1 MKINSNFDGGNIAC
15 LDARRADDIRLEIL
29 PDNQSEFF
37 QWFYFKL
44 SGARGA
50 DCALKITNAHAASYT
65 KGWEGYRAV
74 ASTDRENWYR
84 VPTSYDGTTLTIHHR
99 PPHDAVWYAYF
110 APYSMERHHDLI
122 GRCLT
127 SPRARLT
134 VLGETLDG
142 QSIDLLEVGTPVPGR
157 RTVWVIARQ
166 HPGETMAEWWMEGF
180 LDRLLDGTDPLA
192 RTLLAKACFYVVP
205 NMNPDG
211 SRRGHLRTNAVGTN
225 LNREWAGPSLEKS
238 PEVFHVRGRMEETG
252 VDLCLDVHG
261 DEGLPYNFIAGPEGV
276 PSYSKKTASLLAS
289 FKSALQTANP
299 DFQTDY
305 GYPVTPKGRANLGI
319 CGSNIAESFG
329 CLAMTLEQPFKD
341 AANAPDD
348 MFGWSPA
355 RAQKLGA
362 SALDAIAAVIDD
374 LR

>member
-1 MKINSNFDGGNIAC
+1 MKINSDFDGGNITC
-15 LDARRADDIRLEIL
+15 LDASRADDIRLEIQ
-29 PDNQSEFF
+29 PDNLSEFF

-74 ASTDRENWYR
+74 ASTDRKTWYR
-84 VPTSYDGTTLTIHHR
+84 VPTSYDGTTLIIRHR
-99 PPHDAVWYAYF
+99 PPRDAVWYAYF

-122 GRCLT
+122 ARSLI
-127 SPRARLT
+127 SQRARLS

-142 QSIDLLEVGTPVPGR
+142 QSIDLLEIGTPVPGR
-157 RTVWVIARQ
+157 RVLWVLARQ

-180 LDRLLDGTDPLA
+180 LDRLLDEADPLA
-192 RTLLAKACFYVVP
+192 RSLLSKACFYVVP

-211 SRRGHLRTNAVGTN
+211 SRRGHLRTNAAGTN

-238 PEVFHVRGRMEETG
+238 PEVFYVRGRMAETG
-252 VDLCLDVHG
+252 VDFCLDVHG

-276 PSYSKKTASLLAS
+276 PSYSKKTAGLLAS

-305 GYPVTPKGRANLGI
+305 GYPVTPKGRANLSI
-319 CGSNIAESFG
+319 CASNIAESFN

-341 AANAPDD
+341 AANVPDD
-348 MFGWSPA
+348 TYGWSPA
-355 RAQKLGA
+355 RAKKLGA
-362 SALDAIAAVIDD
+362 SALDAITAVIDD